1 MTLTY
6 AVFCRVTNE
15 GVILINLF
23 TVQGHSG
30 SMTQNYYRYWIRMIY
45 HATTLRIL
53 YVSVVYQLDREWCPL
68 SLGMATFV
76 ITLLV
81 MMMHM

>member
-1 MTLTY
+1 MVAQLNLLDVVVVALSQN
-6 AVFCRVTNE
+6 AV
-15 GVILINLF
+15 L
-23 TVQGHSG
+23 S
-30 SMTQNYYRYWIRMIY
+30 
-45 HATTLRIL
+45 TLRIL